1 MSKFGNSNRVSLYLV
16 QYAGIGDPKE
26 DGGSGKEEWMDI
38 GWNTKK
44 SYKKNIPLLEI
55 SLKKMK

>member
-26 DGGSGKEEWMDI
+26 DGGSGKEEWN
-38 GWNTKK
+38 GWILVGTQKELQKK
-44 SYKKNIPLLEI
+44 IFPC
-55 SLKKMK
+55 